1 VQAEADDEDDSE
13 LNGSHR
19 GGLTDG
25 QALGEIMQADASGD
39 EERKGMGIELTFGE
53 NSGRRDS

>member
-1 VQAEADDEDDSE
+1 MQTEADDEDDSE

-25 QALGEIMQADASGD
+25 QTLGEIMQADASGD
-39 EERKGMGIELTFGE
+39 EERKGMGGDLTFGE
-53 NSGRRDS
+53 SGGCDS